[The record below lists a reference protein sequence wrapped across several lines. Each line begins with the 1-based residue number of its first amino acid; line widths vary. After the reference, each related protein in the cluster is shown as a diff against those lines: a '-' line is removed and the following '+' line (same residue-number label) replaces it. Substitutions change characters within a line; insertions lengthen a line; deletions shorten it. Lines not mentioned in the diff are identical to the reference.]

1 MVMDM
6 EQSKKPR
13 YAISIAA
20 EMCETQTYTLRYYE
34 KIGILKPARSPG
46 NIRLYS
52 DNDLILI
59 RKIQSL
65 MDELGV
71 NLAGVEVILRM
82 NRQLAELQERNGELE
97 NQLQALQ
104 SSDNK

>member
-1 MVMDM
+1 M
-6 EQSKKPR
+6 EQAKKPR
-13 YAISIAA
+13 YAISVAA
-20 EMCETQTYTLRYYE
+20 ELCETQAYTQRYNE
-34 KIGILKPARSPG
+34 KIGFLKPARSPG

-52 DNDLILI
+52 EYDLILI

-82 NRQLAELQERNGELE
+82 SKQLAELQERNGELE

-104 SSDNK
+104 ANDAK